1 MKHVVSIAGTDP
13 SGGAGAA
20 ADCKTFCAHG
30 CYAMNVITA
39 VVSQN
44 TQGVRGYMDVTPE
57 MIASQIDAVFE
68 DIEVDAVKIGM
79 VSVPETIRIIAGKL
93 RCRPGHGGDERPSAT
108 GRRSRTDAEGG
119 THSPGRRTDAEYS
132 RSGSADGTSY

>member
-20 ADCKTFCAHG
+20 ADCKTFCAPG

-57 MIASQIDAVFE
+57 MIASQIEAVFG
-68 DIEVDAVKIGM
+68 DIEGNGVTMGM
-79 VSVPETIRIIAGKL
+79 G
-93 RCRPGHGGDERPSAT
+93 
-108 GRRSRTDAEGG
+108 
-119 THSPGRRTDAEYS
+119 
-132 RSGSADGTSY
+132 

>member
-39 VVSQN
+39 VVSQEHA
-44 TQGVRGYMDVTPE
+44 GCAGIYGRDAGDDR
-57 MIASQIDAVFE
+57 IAD
-68 DIEVDAVKIGM
+68 
-79 VSVPETIRIIAGKL
+79 
-93 RCRPGHGGDERPSAT
+93 
-108 GRRSRTDAEGG
+108 
-119 THSPGRRTDAEYS
+119 
-132 RSGSADGTSY
+132 